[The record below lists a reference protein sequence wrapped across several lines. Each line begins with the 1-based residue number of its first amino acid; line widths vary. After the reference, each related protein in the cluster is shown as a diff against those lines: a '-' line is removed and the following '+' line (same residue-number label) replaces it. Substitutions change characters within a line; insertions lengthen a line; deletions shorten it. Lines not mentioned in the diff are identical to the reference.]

1 MHDDQTP
8 PCIIRTSPNDFSTSL
23 DITYLAV
30 AETEYLLDNQEEL
43 ISTPLK
49 IKYNSTV
56 HLIDFF
62 LFFLIFFPSQES
74 NHHPLIILAIP
85 YIIKRSPY
93 RENVIKIH
101 QSNGLWISVETN
113 ESTFDSYKVNKK
125 SLLIILIQ
133 NFSL

>member
-49 IKYNSTV
+49 IKYNSIV
-56 HLIDFF
+56 YLIDFF
-62 LFFLIFFPSQES
+62 LCFFKFSF
-74 NHHPLIILAIP
+74 HHRNLIIT
-85 YIIKRSPY
+85 
-93 RENVIKIH
+93 H
-101 QSNGLWISVETN
+101 
-113 ESTFDSYKVNKK
+113 
-125 SLLIILIQ
+125 
-133 NFSL
+133 